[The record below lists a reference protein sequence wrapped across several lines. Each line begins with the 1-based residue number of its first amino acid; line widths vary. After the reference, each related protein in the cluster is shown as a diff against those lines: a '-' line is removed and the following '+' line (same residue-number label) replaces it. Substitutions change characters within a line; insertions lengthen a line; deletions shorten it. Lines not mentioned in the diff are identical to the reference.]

1 MATKQAH
8 LALFLFLFL
17 FFFSCLALS
26 LLADSSEN
34 MDLAGDGGLIDSEE
48 GEEMTMDSESSRR
61 MLYRR
66 LGKYVSYYSII
77 EMDSVPCDRRG
88 HSYYSCMY
96 RGPVR
101 PYMRGCSRFTKCRSR
116 FRR

>member
-1 MATKQAH
+1 
-8 LALFLFLFL
+8 
-17 FFFSCLALS
+17 
-26 LLADSSEN
+26 
-34 MDLAGDGGLIDSEE
+34 MDLAGDGGLIDCEE
-48 GEEMTMDSESSRR
+48 GEEIKMDSESSRR

-101 PYMRGCSRFTKCRSR
+101 PYMRGCSRFTKCRDPLPHKR
-116 FRR
+116 WRDQQKQLAEVCITGGWDHVVTCGVTWA